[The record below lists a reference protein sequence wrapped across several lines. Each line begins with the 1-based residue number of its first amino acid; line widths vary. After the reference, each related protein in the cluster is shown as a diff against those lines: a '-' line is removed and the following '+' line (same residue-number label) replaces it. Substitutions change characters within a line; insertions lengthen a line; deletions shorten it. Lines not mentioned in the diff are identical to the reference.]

1 MNIERFI
8 AKRILSGSSA
18 SHQLSRPIV
27 RISVLGITL
36 GLAVMI
42 LAVAVVTGF
51 QNEIKGKLIGFNS
64 HIQISN
70 YDNNISAEPKPISRI
85 QPFLPEINSNPEIKH
100 ISVYATKSGIVK
112 TKTDNEGIV
121 LKGIASDYDWTFLNK
136 CFVEGKALDL
146 TADTVSKNIVISKHI
161 SDKLNLKLNDKM
173 IIYFIVDR
181 FDSLGT
187 KVRTETAA
195 KDFYISGIYETGLE
209 DIDKTLVLSDIK
221 RIQKM
226 NGWQEDEVAGFEIA
240 IKDYKKIDDI
250 GYDVDGLIGQGL
262 VAMTIKQTNPA
273 IFSWLE
279 MIDVNVIVVLVLM
292 VIVAGINMIS
302 ALLILILERTN
313 MIGILKAMGASN
325 GSVQKIFLY
334 NSVYLIGKGLL
345 WGNIFGIAIA
355 LLQQHFGI
363 FKLDEKIYYI
373 SQIPI
378 HLNLMD
384 VLLLNAGTLICCL
397 LMLII
402 PSFIVSKITPVKAI
416 RFS

>member
-8 AKRILSGSSA
+8 AKRILSGSGA
-18 SHQLSRPIV
+18 SNQLSRPIV

-51 QNEIKGKLIGFNS
+51 QNEIKAKLIGFNS

-70 YDNNISAEPKPISRI
+70 YDNNVSAEPKPISKI
-85 QPFLPEINSNPEIKH
+85 QPFLSEIKSNPDINH
-100 ISVYATKSGIVK
+100 ISVYATKNGIIK
-112 TKTDNEGIV
+112 TQTDNEGV
-121 LKGIASDYDWTFLNK
+121 LLKGISSDYNWDFLNK
-136 CFVEGKALDL
+136 SFVEGKAFSFG
-146 TADTVSKNIVISKHI
+146 DTVSKNIIISKYL

-181 FDSLGT
+181 FDSVGT
-187 KVRTETAA
+187 KLRTETTG
-195 KDFYISGIYETGLE
+195 KDFYVSGIYETGLE
-209 DIDKTLVLSDIK
+209 EIDRILVLTDIR

-226 NGWQEDEVAGFEIA
+226 NGWKEDEVAGFEIA

-250 GYDVDGLIGQGL
+250 GYEVDKLIGQGL
-262 VAMTIKQTNPA
+262 VALTIKQTNPS
-273 IFSWLE
+273 IFSWLD
-279 MIDVNVIVVLVLM
+279 MMDINVIMILVMM

-313 MIGILKAMGASN
+313 MIGILKALGANN

-334 NSVYLIGKGLL
+334 NAVYLIGKGLL
-345 WGNIFGIAIA
+345 FGNIFGIGIA
-355 LLQQHFGI
+355 LIQKYFGI
-363 FKLDEKIYYI
+363 FTLDEKVYYI

-378 HLNLMD
+378 NLNVMD
-384 VLLLNAGTLICCL
+384 ILLLNAGTLICCV
-397 LMLII
+397 LMLVV

>member
-1 MNIERFI
+1 MSIERFI
-8 AKRILSGSSA
+8 AKRILSGSST
-18 SHQLSRPIV
+18 SNQLSRPIV

-42 LAVAVVTGF
+42 LAMAVVTGF
-51 QNEIKGKLIGFNS
+51 QNEIKAKLIGFNS

-70 YDNNISAEPKPISRI
+70 YDNNSSAEPKPVSKF
-85 QPFLPEINSNPEIKH
+85 QPFLDEIKSNPEIKH
-100 ISVYATKSGIVK
+100 ISVFATKNGIVK
-112 TKTDNEGIV
+112 TQTDNEGIL
-121 LKGIASDYDWTFLNK
+121 LKGISSDYDWSFLDK
-136 CFVEGKALDL
+136 SFVQGKGFVTTDS
-146 TADTVSKNIVISKHI
+146 VSKSIVISKHL
-161 SDKLNLKLNDKM
+161 SDKLSLKLNDKM

-187 KVRTETAA
+187 KIRTETTG

-209 DIDKTLVLSDIK
+209 EVDKTLVLSDIR

-226 NGWQEDEVAGFEIA
+226 NGWKEDEVAGFEIA

-250 GYDVDGLIGQGL
+250 GYDVDAMIGQGL
-262 VAMTIKQTNPA
+262 VALTIKQTNPA
-273 IFSWLE
+273 IFSWLD
-279 MIDVNVIVVLVLM
+279 MIDINVFIVLILM

-325 GSVQKIFLY
+325 GSVPKIFLY
-334 NSVYLIGKGLL
+334 NSVFLIGKGLL
-345 WGNIFGIAIA
+345 WGNVFGITIA
-355 LLQQHFGI
+355 LLQQQFGI
-363 FKLDEKIYYI
+363 FKLDEKVYYI

-378 HLNLMD
+378 DLSLVHI
-384 VLLLNAGTLICCL
+384 LLLNAGTLVCCL
-397 LMLII
+397 LMLIV

>member
-8 AKRILSGSSA
+8 AKRILTGSSA
-18 SHQLSRPIV
+18 SNQLSRPIV

-42 LAVAVVTGF
+42 LAMAVVTGF
-51 QNEIKGKLIGFNS
+51 QNEIKAKLIGFNS

-70 YDNNISAEPKPISRI
+70 YDNNISAEPKPVSKI
-85 QPFLPEINSNPEIKH
+85 QPFLNDIKNNPEIKH
-100 ISVYATKSGIVK
+100 ISVYATKNGIVK
-112 TKTDNEGIV
+112 TQTDNEGIL
-121 LKGIASDYDWTFLNK
+121 LKGISSDYDWSFLDK
-136 CFVEGKALDL
+136 SFVQGKGFVVG
-146 TADTVSKNIVISKHI
+146 DTVSKSIVISKYLG
-161 SDKLNLKLNDKM
+161 DKLNLKLNDKM

-187 KVRTETAA
+187 KIRTETTG

-209 DIDKTLVLSDIK
+209 EVDKTLVLTDIR

-226 NGWQEDEVAGFEIA
+226 NGWSEDEVAGFEVA

-250 GYDVDGLIGQGL
+250 GYDVDAMIGQGL
-262 VAMTIKQTNPA
+262 VALTIKQTNPA
-273 IFSWLE
+273 IFSWLD
-279 MIDVNVIVVLVLM
+279 MIDINVFIVLILM

-325 GSVQKIFLY
+325 GNVQKIFLY

-345 WGNIFGIAIA
+345 WGNIIGIAIG
-355 LLQQHFGI
+355 LIQQQFGI
-363 FKLDEKIYYI
+363 FTLDEKVYYI
-373 SQIPI
+373 SQVPI
-378 HLNLMD
+378 HLSW
-384 VLLLNAGTLICCL
+384 VHILLLNAGTLVCCL
-397 LMLII
+397 LMLIV

>member
-1 MNIERFI
+1 MSIERFI
-8 AKRILSGSSA
+8 AKRILSGSST
-18 SHQLSRPIV
+18 SNQLSRPIV

-42 LAVAVVTGF
+42 LAMAVVTGF
-51 QNEIKGKLIGFNS
+51 QNEIKAKLIGFNS

-70 YDNNISAEPKPISRI
+70 YDNNSSAEPKPVSKF
-85 QPFLPEINSNPEIKH
+85 QPFLDEIKSNPEIKH
-100 ISVYATKSGIVK
+100 ISVFATKNGIVK
-112 TKTDNEGIV
+112 TQTDNEGIL
-121 LKGIASDYDWTFLNK
+121 LKGISSDYDWSFLDK
-136 CFVEGKALDL
+136 SFVQGKGFVTTDS
-146 TADTVSKNIVISKHI
+146 VSKSIVISKHL
-161 SDKLNLKLNDKM
+161 SDKLSLKLNDKM

-187 KVRTETAA
+187 KIRTETTG

-209 DIDKTLVLSDIK
+209 EVDKTLVLSDIR

-226 NGWQEDEVAGFEIA
+226 NGWKEDEVAGFEIA

-250 GYDVDGLIGQGL
+250 GYDVDAMIGQGL
-262 VAMTIKQTNPA
+262 VALTIKQTNPA
-273 IFSWLE
+273 IFSWLD
-279 MIDVNVIVVLVLM
+279 MIDINVFIVLILM

-334 NSVYLIGKGLL
+334 NSVFLIGKGLL
-345 WGNIFGIAIA
+345 WGNVFGITIA
-355 LLQQHFGI
+355 LLQQQFGI
-363 FKLDEKIYYI
+363 FKLDEKVYYI

-378 HLNLMD
+378 DLSLVHI
-384 VLLLNAGTLICCL
+384 LLLNAGTLVCCL
-397 LMLII
+397 LMLIV

>member
-8 AKRILSGSSA
+8 AKRILSGSGA
-18 SHQLSRPIV
+18 SNQLSRPIV

-51 QNEIKGKLIGFNS
+51 QNEIKAKLIGFNS

-70 YDNNISAEPKPISRI
+70 YDNNVSGEPKPISKI
-85 QPFLPEINSNPEIKH
+85 QPFLSEIKNNQDINH
-100 ISVYATKSGIVK
+100 ISVYATKNGIIK
-112 TKTDNEGIV
+112 TQTDNEGV
-121 LKGIASDYDWTFLNK
+121 LLKGISSDYNWDFLNK
-136 CFVEGKALDL
+136 NFVSGKSFIVD
-146 TADTVSKNIVISKHI
+146 DTVSKNIVISKYL

-181 FDSLGT
+181 FDSVGT
-187 KVRTETAA
+187 KLRTETTG

-209 DIDKTLVLSDIK
+209 EIDRVLVLTDIK

-226 NGWQEDEVAGFEIA
+226 NGWREDEVAGFEIA

-250 GYDVDGLIGQGL
+250 GYDVDKLVGQGL
-262 VAMTIKQTNPA
+262 VALTIKQTNPS
-273 IFSWLE
+273 IFSWLD
-279 MIDVNVIVVLVLM
+279 MMDINVIMILVMM

-313 MIGILKAMGASN
+313 MIGILKALGANN

-334 NSVYLIGKGLL
+334 NAVYLIGKGLL
-345 WGNIFGIAIA
+345 FGNIFGIGIA
-355 LLQQHFGI
+355 LIQQYFGI
-363 FKLDEKIYYI
+363 FTLDERVYYI

-378 HLNLMD
+378 NLNVMN
-384 VLLLNAGTLICCL
+384 VLLLNAGTLICCI
-397 LMLII
+397 LMLIV

>member
-8 AKRILSGSSA
+8 AKRILSGSGDSD
-18 SHQLSRPIV
+18 QLSRPIV

-42 LAVAVVTGF
+42 LSVAIVTGF
-51 QNEIKGKLIGFNS
+51 QNEIKAKLIGFNS
-64 HIQISN
+64 HIQVTY
-70 YDNNISAEPKPISRI
+70 YDNNVSSEPKPISKI
-85 QPFLPEINSNPEIKH
+85 QPFLKDLKRDPNINH
-100 ISVYATKSGIVK
+100 IEVYAIKNGIVK
-112 TKTDNEGIV
+112 TQTDNEGIL
-121 LKGIASDYDWTFLNK
+121 LKGISTDYDWTFLNK
-136 CFVEGKALDL
+136 NFVQGKGFTLN
-146 TADTVSKNIVISKHI
+146 DTVSKSIVISKYL

-187 KVRTETAA
+187 KLRTETSA

-209 DIDKTLVLSDIK
+209 DVDKMLVLSDIR

-226 NGWQEDEVAGFEIA
+226 NGWREDQVAGFEIS
-240 IKDYKKIDDI
+240 IKDYRKIDDA
-250 GYDVDGLIGQGL
+250 GADVDAVIGQGL
-262 VAMTIKQTNPA
+262 VAQTIKQTNPT
-273 IFSWLE
+273 IFSWLD
-279 MIDVNVIVVLVLM
+279 MMDINANIILVLM
-292 VIVAGINMIS
+292 VIVAAINMMS

-313 MIGILKAMGASN
+313 MIGILKAMGAKN

-334 NSVYLIGKGLL
+334 NAIYLIGKGMLY
-345 WGNIFGIAIA
+345 GNIVGISIA
-355 LLQQHFGI
+355 LIQQHFGL
-363 FKLDEKIYYI
+363 FTLDAKVYYI

-378 HLNLMD
+378 NLNILHI
-384 VLLLNAGTLICCL
+384 LFLNIGIFVCCF

>member
-1 MNIERFI
+1 
-8 AKRILSGSSA
+8 
-18 SHQLSRPIV
+18 
-27 RISVLGITL
+27 
-36 GLAVMI
+36 
-42 LAVAVVTGF
+42 
-51 QNEIKGKLIGFNS
+51 
-64 HIQISN
+64 
-70 YDNNISAEPKPISRI
+70 
-85 QPFLPEINSNPEIKH
+85 
-100 ISVYATKSGIVK
+100 
-112 TKTDNEGIV
+112 
-121 LKGIASDYDWTFLNK
+121 
-136 CFVEGKALDL
+136 
-146 TADTVSKNIVISKHI
+146 
-161 SDKLNLKLNDKM
+161 
-173 IIYFIVDR
+173 
-181 FDSLGT
+181 
-187 KVRTETAA
+187 
-195 KDFYISGIYETGLE
+195 
-209 DIDKTLVLSDIK
+209 
-221 RIQKM
+221 
-226 NGWQEDEVAGFEIA
+226 
-240 IKDYKKIDDI
+240 
-250 GYDVDGLIGQGL
+250 
-262 VAMTIKQTNPA
+262 MTR
-273 IFSWLE
+273 
-279 MIDVNVIVVLVLM
+279 LVLM

-384 VLLLNAGTLICCL
+384 VLLLNAGTLVCCL

>member
-8 AKRILSGSSA
+8 AKRILSDSGA
-18 SHQLSRPIV
+18 SNQLSRPIV

-36 GLAVMI
+36 GLAAMI
-42 LAVAVVTGF
+42 LSVAVVTGF
-51 QNEIKGKLIGFNS
+51 QNEIKAKLIGFNS

-70 YDNNISAEPKPISRI
+70 YDNNVSGEPKPISKI
-85 QPFLPEINSNPEIKH
+85 QPFLEELKSNSDINH
-100 ISVYATKSGIVK
+100 IEVYATKNGIVK
-112 TKTDNEGIV
+112 TKTDNEGIL
-121 LKGIASDYDWTFLNK
+121 LKGIDKDYDWTFLNK
-136 CFVEGKALDL
+136 SFVQGKGFAIG
-146 TADTVSKNIVISKHI
+146 DTVSKSIVISKYLG
-161 SDKLNLKLNDKM
+161 DKLNLKLSDKM

-181 FDSLGT
+181 FDSTGAKT
-187 KVRTETAA
+187 RTETSA

-209 DIDKTLVLSDIK
+209 DIDKTLVLSDIR

-226 NGWQEDEVAGFEIA
+226 NGWREDEVAGFEISV
-240 IKDYKKIDDI
+240 KEYKKIDEI
-250 GYDVDGLIGQGL
+250 GYNVDALIGQGL

-273 IFSWLE
+273 IFGWLD
-279 MIDVNVIVVLVLM
+279 MMDINAIIILVLM

-313 MIGILKAMGASN
+313 MIGILKALGAKNS
-325 GSVQKIFLY
+325 SVQKIFMY
-334 NSVYLIGKGLL
+334 NAIYLIGKGMF
-345 WGNIFGIAIA
+345 WGNILGISVA
-355 LLQQHFGI
+355 LIQQHFGV
-363 FKLDEKIYYI
+363 FSLDAKVYYI

-378 HLNLMD
+378 NLNILD
-384 VLLLNAGTLICCL
+384 ILLLNLGTLVCCV